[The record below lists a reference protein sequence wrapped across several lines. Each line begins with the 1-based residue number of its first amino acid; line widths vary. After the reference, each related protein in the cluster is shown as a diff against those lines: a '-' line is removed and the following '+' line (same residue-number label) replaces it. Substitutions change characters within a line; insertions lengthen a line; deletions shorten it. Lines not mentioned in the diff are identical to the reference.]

1 MTNYEDAGQLV
12 FNYIEYNV
20 LETIA
25 EINLRVQTLTL
36 AGADPM
42 AIRQL
47 LLDDLQNKGRIFGG
61 LANGITGATNLGIT
75 SSAQIA
81 ELLSYIQEGY
91 QTFKWVTV
99 SKNPCFQCAE
109 RAGRVE
115 LKEYWEAIGYPRS
128 GFSVCG
134 PNCKCHLVPFDYK
147 GKDTIIL
154 D

>member
-1 MTNYEDAGQLV
+1 MTNYEDAGTLV
-12 FNYIEYNV
+12 FSYIEYNV
-20 LETIA
+20 IETIA

-47 LLDDLQNKGRIFGG
+47 LIDDLQNNGRIFGG
-61 LANGITGATNLGIT
+61 LANGVTGATNLGIT
-75 SSAQIA
+75 SASQVS
-81 ELLSYIQEGY
+81 ELLTYVEEGY
-91 QTFKWVTV
+91 TRLKWVTV
-99 SKNPCFQCAE
+99 SKKPCPQCAE

>member
-1 MTNYEDAGQLV
+1 MTNYEDAGELV
-12 FNYIEYNV
+12 FSYIQYNV
-20 LETIA
+20 IETIA

-47 LLDDLQNKGRIFGG
+47 LIDDLQNNGRIFGG
-61 LANGITGATNLGIT
+61 LANGVTGATNLGIT
-75 SSAQIA
+75 SSAQVA
-81 ELLSYIQEGY
+81 ELLTYVEEGY
-91 QTFKWVTV
+91 QNLKWVTV
-99 SKNPCFQCAE
+99 SKKPCPQCAE
-109 RAGRVE
+109 RAGRIE
-115 LKEYWEAIGYPRS
+115 SKEYWEAIGYPRS

-134 PNCKCHLVPFDYK
+134 PNCKCHLVPDKYV

>member
-1 MTNYEDAGQLV
+1 MTNYEDASTLV

-20 LETIA
+20 IETIA
-25 EINLRVQTLTL
+25 EIELLMQNLTL

-42 AIRQL
+42 AIREL
-47 LLDDLQNKGRIFGG
+47 LLYDLQNKGRIFGG
-61 LANGITGATNLGIT
+61 LVNGVTGATNLGIT

-81 ELLSYIQEGY
+81 ELLTYVEAGY
-91 QTFKWVTV
+91 TQYKWVTV

-109 RAGRVE
+109 RAGRID

-134 PNCKCHLVPFDYK
+134 PNCKCHLVPDKYV
-147 GKDTIIL
+147 GKATIIL

>member
-1 MTNYEDAGQLV
+1 MTNYEDAGTLV
-12 FNYIEYNV
+12 FSYIEYNV
-20 LETIA
+20 IETIA

-47 LLDDLQNKGRIFGG
+47 LIDDLQNNGRIFGG
-61 LANGITGATNLGIT
+61 LANGVTGATNLGIT
-75 SSAQIA
+75 SASQVS
-81 ELLSYIQEGY
+81 ELLTYVEEGY
-91 QTFKWVTV
+91 TRLKWVTV
-99 SKNPCFQCAE
+99 SKKPCPQCAE

-134 PNCKCHLVPFDYK
+134 PNRKCHLVPFDYK

>member
-1 MTNYEDAGQLV
+1 MTNYEDASTLV

-20 LETIA
+20 IEPIA
-25 EINLRVQTLTL
+25 EIELLMQNLTL

-42 AIRQL
+42 AIREL
-47 LLDDLQNKGRIFGG
+47 LLYDLQNKGRIFGG
-61 LANGITGATNLGIT
+61 LVNGVTGATNLGIT

-81 ELLSYIQEGY
+81 ELLTYVEAGY
-91 QTFKWVTV
+91 TQYKWVTV

-109 RAGRVE
+109 RAGRIE

-134 PNCKCHLVPFDYK
+134 PNCKCHLVPDKYV

>member
-1 MTNYEDAGQLV
+1 MTNYEDAGTLV
-12 FNYIEYNV
+12 FSYIEYNV
-20 LETIA
+20 IETIA

-47 LLDDLQNKGRIFGG
+47 LIDDLQNNGRIFGG
-61 LANGITGATNLGIT
+61 LANGVTGATNLGIT
-75 SSAQIA
+75 SASQVA
-81 ELLSYIQEGY
+81 ELLTYVEEGY
-91 QTFKWVTV
+91 TRLKWVTV
-99 SKNPCFQCAE
+99 SKKPCPQCAE

>member
-1 MTNYEDAGQLV
+1 MTNYEDAGVLV

-20 LETIA
+20 IETIA
-25 EINLRVQTLTL
+25 EIELLIQNLAL

-42 AIRQL
+42 AVREL
-47 LLDDLQNKGRIFGG
+47 LLYDLQNSGRIFGG
-61 LANGITGATNLGIT
+61 LVNGVTGATNLGIT
-75 SSAQIA
+75 RSAQIA
-81 ELLSYIQEGY
+81 ELLTYIQEGY

-99 SKNPCFQCAE
+99 SIKPCYQCAE
-109 RAGRVE
+109 RAGRIE

-134 PNCKCHLVPFDYK
+134 PNCKCHLVPDKYV
-147 GKDTIIL
+147 GRDRIIL